1 MPLFKLPALILF
13 CLIGINPDIV
23 WAQSEA
29 DKILSR
35 LDQSYYYPQH
45 GNGLEKVT
53 AQVQWEQL
61 DVASGS
67 GKFLRNPEFE
77 FTWKNDGASGSYD
90 FKLIGDER
98 DYSIKRKF
106 ELKNQIKNYGE
117 LIIPLKLKQ
126 KFAQYRGA
134 IKKMTGGWARL
145 LYRTDSSE
153 KHVESYNL
161 LVDMNDLKV
170 DKIRFKQR
178 SAPRKV
184 NGVFRYEKVGGKWVI
199 TESRSNFTMG
209 ELEYKETSSYRY
221 KKFGD
226 IWLVHKID
234 QVLKQDNRIFQ
245 SHRFKILDVRITF
258 SGN

>member
-1 MPLFKLPALILF
+1 MSTFRLSTLILF
-13 CLIGINPDIV
+13 CLIGTSNV

-29 DKILSR
+29 DKVLSK

-45 GNGLEKVT
+45 NNGLATVT
-53 AQVQWEQL
+53 TRVQWEQL

-67 GKFLRNPEFE
+67 GKFLQNPEFE
-77 FTWKNDGASGSYD
+77 FTWENDGVNGRRD
-90 FKLIGDER
+90 FELIGDDR
-98 DYSIKRKF
+98 GYSISRKF

-126 KFAQYRGA
+126 KFANYRGA
-134 IKKMTGGWARL
+134 IKKMAGGWARL
-145 LYRTDSSE
+145 LYKTDSME
-153 KHVESYNL
+153 RHVESYNL
-161 LVDMNDLKV
+161 LVNMRNFKV

-184 NGVFRYEKVGGKWVI
+184 NGLFRYEKVSGKWAV
-199 TESRSNFTMG
+199 TESRSSFTMG
-209 ELEYKETSSYRY
+209 ELEYKETSTYRY

-226 IWLVHKID
+226 IWLVHQID

-245 SHRFKILDVRITF
+245 SHRFKILDVRTTF

>member
-1 MPLFKLPALILF
+1 MPIFRLFALTLF
-13 CLIGINPDIV
+13 CLIGTGSDVV

-29 DKILSR
+29 DKILSK

-45 GNGLEKVT
+45 DNGLEKVT
-53 AQVQWEQL
+53 ARVQWEQL

-77 FTWKNDGASGSYD
+77 FTWTNDGANGRRD
-90 FKLIGDER
+90 FKLVGDKR

-126 KFAQYRGA
+126 KFAHYRGVT
-134 IKKMTGGWARL
+134 KKMAGGWARL
-145 LYRTDSSE
+145 LYKTDSVE

-161 LVDMNDLKV
+161 LVDMNDVKV

-178 SAPRKV
+178 YAPRKV
-184 NGVFRYEKVGGKWVI
+184 NGVFRYEKVGGKWAI

-209 ELEYKETSSYRY
+209 ELEYKEKSNYRY

-226 IWLVHKID
+226 IWLVHQID

-245 SHRFKILDVRITF
+245 SHRFKILDVRTTF

>member
-1 MPLFKLPALILF
+1 MPIFRISVLILF
-13 CLIGINPDIV
+13 CLIGTSNV

-29 DKILSR
+29 DDILSK

-45 GNGLEKVT
+45 DNRLKKIT
-53 AQVQWEQL
+53 ARVQWEQL

-77 FTWKNDGASGSYD
+77 FTWRNDGANGRHD
-90 FKLIGDER
+90 FELIGDDR
-98 DYSIKRKF
+98 DYSVKRKF

-117 LIIPLKLKQ
+117 LIIPLTLKQ

-134 IKKMTGGWARL
+134 IRKMAGSWARL
-145 LYRTDSSE
+145 LYQTDSME

-161 LVDMNDLKV
+161 LVNMTDLKV

-184 NGVFRYEKVGGKWVI
+184 NGVFRYEKVSGKWAV
-199 TESRSNFTMG
+199 TESRSSFTMG
-209 ELEYKETSSYRY
+209 ELEYKETSTYRY

-226 IWLVHKID
+226 IWLVHQID

-245 SHRFKILDVRITF
+245 SHRFKILDVRTSF

>member
-1 MPLFKLPALILF
+1 MPIFRLLILF
-13 CLIGINPDIV
+13 CLIGTSNV

-29 DKILSR
+29 DEILFK
-35 LDQSYYYPQH
+35 LDQNYYYPQQN
-45 GNGLEKVT
+45 NGLATVT
-53 AQVQWEQL
+53 ARVQWEQL

-77 FTWKNDGASGSYD
+77 FTWKNDGASGRHD
-90 FKLIGDER
+90 FELVGDKR

-117 LIIPLKLKQ
+117 LIIPIKLKQ
-126 KFAQYRGA
+126 KFAQYRGS
-134 IKKMTGGWARL
+134 IKKMPGGWARL
-145 LYRTDSSE
+145 LYQTNSME
-153 KHVESYNL
+153 KHVQSYNL
-161 LVDMNDLKV
+161 LANMTDLKV
-170 DKIRFKQR
+170 DKIRFNQR

-184 NGVFRYEKVGGKWVI
+184 NGVFRYEKVDGKWAI
-199 TESRSNFTMG
+199 TESRSSFIMG
-209 ELEYKETSSYRY
+209 ELEYKETSTYRY

-226 IWLVHKID
+226 IWLVHRID

-245 SHRFKILDVRITF
+245 SHRFKIFDVRTTF

>member
-1 MPLFKLPALILF
+1 MPIFRFFALILF
-13 CLIGINPDIV
+13 CLIGISPDNI
-23 WAQSEA
+23 WAQSKA
-29 DKILSR
+29 DEILSK
-35 LDQSYYYPQH
+35 LDQSYYYPQQD
-45 GNGLEKVT
+45 NGLEKVT
-53 AQVQWEQL
+53 ARVQWEQL

-77 FTWKNDGASGSYD
+77 FTWKNDGATGRRD
-90 FKLIGDER
+90 FELIGNER

-117 LIIPLKLKQ
+117 LIIPLTLKQ
-126 KFAQYRGA
+126 KFAHYRGV
-134 IKKMTGGWARL
+134 IKKMPGGWARL
-145 LYRTDSSE
+145 LYKTDSME
-153 KHVESYNL
+153 KQVESYNL
-161 LVDMNDLKV
+161 LVNMNAVKV

-184 NGVFRYEKVGGKWVI
+184 NGVFRYEKVGGKWAI

-209 ELEYKETSSYRY
+209 ELEYKETSNYRY

-226 IWLVHKID
+226 IWLVHQID

-245 SHRFKILDVRITF
+245 SHRFKILDVRASF

>member
-1 MPLFKLPALILF
+1 MPIFRLFALIIF
-13 CLIGINPDIV
+13 CLIGTSPDIV

-29 DKILSR
+29 DKILSK

-45 GNGLEKVT
+45 DNGLEKVT
-53 AQVQWEQL
+53 ARVQWEQL

-77 FTWKNDGASGSYD
+77 FTWENDGANGKRD
-90 FKLIGDER
+90 FELIADER
-98 DYSIKRKF
+98 GYSIKRKF

-117 LIIPLKLKQ
+117 LIIPLMLKQ
-126 KFAQYRGA
+126 KFAHYRGVT
-134 IKKMTGGWARL
+134 KKMAGGWVRL
-145 LYRTDSSE
+145 LYRTDSME
-153 KHVESYNL
+153 KQVESYNL
-161 LVDMNDLKV
+161 LVNMNDVKV
-170 DKIRFKQR
+170 DKIRLKQR

-184 NGVFRYEKVGGKWVI
+184 NGVFRYEKVGGKWAI

-209 ELEYKETSSYRY
+209 ELEYKETSNYRY

-226 IWLVHKID
+226 IWLVHQID

-245 SHRFKILDVRITF
+245 SHRFKILDVRTTF